1 MTIGQGSE
9 VTTSPATLNF
19 TVANWSDVQTVT
31 LTAVEDDDAVT
42 DAPTTLTH
50 TASGADYDSVAVVN
64 LVVTVTENDTV
75 GLTLSATTLTVTE
88 GSSTD
93 TYTVVLD
100 TEPTGPVMV
109 TIGQGSEVT
118 TSPATLN
125 FTVANWNSDTQTVTL
140 TAVEDDDAVT
150 DTPTT
155 LTHTA
160 SGADYDSV
168 AVVNLMVT
176 VTENDTVGSD
186 AVGDYPDGDGRFCH
200 RHLYGGSR
208 HRADWPGDGD
218 HRSR

>member
-100 TEPTGPVMV
+100 TEPTGPVLV

-125 FTVANWNSDTQTVTL
+125 FTVADWSDVQTVTV
-140 TAVEDDDAVT
+140 TAAEDDDAVT
-150 DTPTT
+150 DADTT

-160 SGADYDSV
+160 SGADYGSV
-168 AVVNLMVT
+168 AVANL
-176 VTENDTVGSD
+176 DGHGDRKRHRWLD
-186 AVGDYPDGDGRFCH
+186 AVGDYPDGDGRFQH

-208 HRADWPGDGD
+208 HRADWPGVSD